1 MWTVERSCHCEPVVF
16 RAANQNLNDCQWQ
29 SYLNVAQTGVAPSGD
44 SLRSQSVPQS
54 LLLRGEGGSK
64 SRMRSLSNS
73 WAASYP
79 ACHCEPVVLR
89 AANRNFN
96 DCQWQ
101 SYLNVAQTGV
111 ALSKDSLRSQSV
123 SFVPPWLPLRGSCH
137 EVTERVNTPSPPLWG
152 TSPIGRG
159 ELPSSARYGGHL
171 PRGGRQGETDC
182 HVGLSAFSQ

>member
-1 MWTVERSCHCEPVVF
+1 MRTVERSCHCEPVVL
-16 RAANQNLNDCQWQ
+16 RAANQNFNDCQWQ

-44 SLRSQSVPQS
+44 SFRSQSVPQS

-73 WAASYP
+73 WVVPYP
-79 ACHCEPVVLR
+79 ACHCEPVRRLV
-89 AANRNFN
+89 
-96 DCQWQ
+96 W
-101 SYLNVAQTGV
+101 
-111 ALSKDSLRSQSV
+111 QSV

-137 EVTERVNTPSPPLWG
+137 EVTERANTPSPPLWG

-159 ELPSSARYGGHL
+159 KLPSSARYGGHR

>member
-1 MWTVERSCHCEPVVF
+1 MVL
-16 RAANQNLNDCQWQ
+16 RAANQNFNDCQWQ
-29 SYLNVAQTGVAPSGD
+29 SYLNVAQTGVVPSGD

-73 WAASYP
+73 WAAPYS
-79 ACHCEPVVLR
+79 ACHCEPVRRLV
-89 AANRNFN
+89 
-96 DCQWQ
+96 W
-101 SYLNVAQTGV
+101 
-111 ALSKDSLRSQSV
+111 QSV

-137 EVTERVNTPSPPLWG
+137 EVTEREKTPSPPLRG

-159 ELPSSARYGGHL
+159 KLPSSARYGGHL

>member
-73 WAASYP
+73 WAAPYP
-79 ACHCEPVVLR
+79 ACHCEPVCRLV
-89 AANRNFN
+89 
-96 DCQWQ
+96 W
-101 SYLNVAQTGV
+101 
-111 ALSKDSLRSQSV
+111 QSV

-159 ELPSSARYGGHL
+159 KLPSSARYGGHL

>member
-1 MWTVERSCHCEPVVF
+1 MRTVERSCHCEPVVL
-16 RAANQNLNDCQWQ
+16 RAANQ
-29 SYLNVAQTGVAPSGD
+29 
-44 SLRSQSVPQS
+44 
-54 LLLRGEGGSK
+54 
-64 SRMRSLSNS
+64 
-73 WAASYP
+73 
-79 ACHCEPVVLR
+79 
-89 AANRNFN
+89 NFN

-101 SYLNVAQTGV
+101 SYLNVAHAGVAIRSPKPSPERRRWLEEPDEVAVKFLGSPVPCMSLRTSPQTGV

-159 ELPSSARYGGHL
+159 KLPSSARCGGHL

>member
-1 MWTVERSCHCEPVVF
+1 MRTVERSCHCEPVVL
-16 RAANQNLNDCQWQ
+16 RAANQNFNDCQWR
-29 SYLNVAQTGVAPSGD
+29 SYLNVAQTGVALSGD

-73 WAASYP
+73 WAAPYP

-89 AANRNFN
+89 AANQNFN

-123 SFVPPWLPLRGSCH
+123 PLGSH
-137 EVTERVNTPSPPLWG
+137 SGGAVTK
-152 TSPIGRG
+152 
-159 ELPSSARYGGHL
+159 
-171 PRGGRQGETDC
+171 
-182 HVGLSAFSQ
+182 

>member
-1 MWTVERSCHCEPVVF
+1 MRTVERLCHCEPVVL
-16 RAANQNLNDCQWQ
+16 RAANQNFNDCQWQ
-29 SYLNVAQTGVAPSGD
+29 SYLNLAHAGVAPSGD

-73 WAASYP
+73 WAAPYH
-79 ACHCEPVVLR
+79 ACHCEPVRRLV
-89 AANRNFN
+89 
-96 DCQWQ
+96 W
-101 SYLNVAQTGV
+101 
-111 ALSKDSLRSQSV
+111 QSV

-159 ELPSSARYGGHL
+159 KLPSSARYGGHL

>member
-1 MWTVERSCHCEPVVF
+1 MRTVERSCHCEPVVL
-16 RAANQNLNDCQWQ
+16 RAANQNFNDCQWQ

-73 WAASYP
+73 WAAPYH
-79 ACHCEPVVLR
+79 ACHCEPVRRLV
-89 AANRNFN
+89 
-96 DCQWQ
+96 W
-101 SYLNVAQTGV
+101 
-111 ALSKDSLRSQSV
+111 QSV

-159 ELPSSARYGGHL
+159 KLPSSARYGGHL

>member
-1 MWTVERSCHCEPVVF
+1 MRTVERSCHCESVVL
-16 RAANQNLNDCQWQ
+16 RAANQNFNDCQWQ
-29 SYLNVAQTGVAPSGD
+29 SYLNIVQTGVAPSGD

-73 WAASYP
+73 WAAPYP
-79 ACHCEPVVLR
+79 ACHCEPVRRLV
-89 AANRNFN
+89 
-96 DCQWQ
+96 W
-101 SYLNVAQTGV
+101 
-111 ALSKDSLRSQSV
+111 QSV

-159 ELPSSARYGGHL
+159 KLPSSARYGGHL